1 MFKVFGF
8 YKFIKIKSLKKNKDF
23 LQKFLISNN
32 IRGTIII
39 AKEGLNGT
47 ISGCVKDIDKTTK
60 KLKSLF
66 SFKLFDNSNES
77 KSKFQPFH
85 KPKVKIKK
93 EVVPMNLTINSKDR
107 NIQNHLEPKDW
118 NKLIKNKDTH
128 IIDTRKPF
136 EYKVGTF
143 KKFDNSNESKS
154 KFQPFRKPKVKI
166 KKEVVPMNLTLNSKD
181 RNIQTHLDPKEW
193 NKLIKNKD
201 THIIDTRK
209 PFEYKVG
216 TFKKSVNPN
225 INNFRD
231 FPKYLNKLKK
241 NKPVAMFCTGGIRC
255 EKTSVYLKKK
265 GFENIF
271 QLNGGI
277 LNYLKKIKKTES
289 LWKGECF
296 VFDNRISLKHELKIG
311 TYSVCSGCRMP
322 ISPKDKRSN
331 KYEEGVSCPNCHAV
345 SYTHLTLPTN
355 REV

>member
-8 YKFIKIKSLKKNKDF
+8 YKFVRVKFLKKNKDF
-23 LQKFLISNN
+23 LQKFLISNH

-47 ISGCVKDIDKTTK
+47 ISGSIKDIDKTTK

-66 SFKLFDNSNES
+66 SFKQFDSSNES

-93 EVVPMNLTINSKDR
+93 EIVPMNLIINPKER
-107 NIQNHLEPKDW
+107 NMKSHLDPKDW
-118 NKLIKNKDTH
+118 NKLIKNKETH

-143 KKFDNSNESKS
+143 K
-154 KFQPFRKPKVKI
+154 R
-166 KKEVVPMNLTLNSKD
+166 
-181 RNIQTHLDPKEW
+181 
-193 NKLIKNKD
+193 
-201 THIIDTRK
+201 
-209 PFEYKVG
+209 
-216 TFKKSVNPN
+216 SVNPN
-225 INNFRD
+225 VTNFRD

-255 EKTSVYLKKK
+255 EKTSVYLKNK
-265 GFENIF
+265 GFKNIY

-277 LNYLKKIKKTES
+277 LNYLNKIKKNES

-296 VFDNRISLKHELKIG
+296 VFDNRISLKHGLKLG
-311 TYSVCSGCRMP
+311 SYSMCSGCRMP
-322 ISPKDKRSN
+322 ISSKDKRSN
-331 KYEEGVSCPNCHAV
+331 KYEEGVSCPNCHDK
-345 SYTHLTLPTN
+345 LTETQKS
-355 REV
+355 RFRMRQSQIYKAKQSGKKHIFQKEFK

>member
-8 YKFIKIKSLKKNKDF
+8 YKFIKVKSLKKNKVF
-23 LQKFLISNN
+23 LQKFLISSH

-47 ISGCVKDIDKTTK
+47 ISGSVKDIDKTTK

-66 SFKLFDNSNES
+66 SFKQFDSSNES

-85 KPKVKIKK
+85 KHKVKIKK
-93 EVVPMNLTINSKDR
+93 EIVPMKLSINPKER
-107 NIQNHLEPKDW
+107 NMNSHLDPKDW
-118 NKLIKNKDTH
+118 NKLIKNKETH

-143 KKFDNSNESKS
+143 K
-154 KFQPFRKPKVKI
+154 R
-166 KKEVVPMNLTLNSKD
+166 
-181 RNIQTHLDPKEW
+181 
-193 NKLIKNKD
+193 
-201 THIIDTRK
+201 
-209 PFEYKVG
+209 
-216 TFKKSVNPN
+216 SVNPN
-225 INNFRD
+225 VTNFRD

-265 GFENIF
+265 GFKNIY

-277 LNYLKKIKKTES
+277 LNYLNKIKKNKS

-296 VFDNRISLKHELKIG
+296 VFDNRISLKHGLKLG
-311 TYSVCSGCRMP
+311 SYSMCSGCRMP
-322 ISPKDKRSN
+322 ISSKDKRSN
-331 KYEEGVSCPNCHAV
+331 KYEEGVSCPNCYDKSTETQKSRFRMRQSQIYKAKQSGKKHIFQK
-345 SYTHLTLPTN
+345 
-355 REV
+355 EFK

>member
-8 YKFIKIKSLKKNKDF
+8 YKFIKVKSLKKNKVF
-23 LQKFLISNN
+23 LQKFLILNH

-47 ISGCVKDIDKTTK
+47 ISGSVKDIDKTTK

-66 SFKLFDNSNES
+66 SFKLFDSSNES

-93 EVVPMNLTINSKDR
+93 EIVPMNLIINPKER
-107 NIQNHLEPKDW
+107 NMKSHLDPKDW
-118 NKLIKNKDTH
+118 NKLIKNKETH

-143 KKFDNSNESKS
+143 K
-154 KFQPFRKPKVKI
+154 R
-166 KKEVVPMNLTLNSKD
+166 
-181 RNIQTHLDPKEW
+181 
-193 NKLIKNKD
+193 
-201 THIIDTRK
+201 
-209 PFEYKVG
+209 
-216 TFKKSVNPN
+216 SVNPN
-225 INNFRD
+225 VTNFRD
-231 FPKYLNKLKK
+231 FPKYLNKLNK

-265 GFENIF
+265 GFKNIY

-277 LNYLKKIKKTES
+277 LNYLNKIKKNES

-296 VFDNRISLKHELKIG
+296 VFDNRISLKHGLKLG
-311 TYSVCSGCRMP
+311 SYSMCSGCRMP
-322 ISPKDKRSN
+322 ISSKDKRSN
-331 KYEEGVSCPNCHAV
+331 KYEEGVSCPNCHDK
-345 SYTHLTLPTN
+345 LTETQKS
-355 REV
+355 RFRMRQSQIYKAKQSGKKHIFQKEFK

>member
-8 YKFIKIKSLKKNKDF
+8 YKFVKIKSLKKNKDF
-23 LQKFLISNN
+23 LQKFLISNH

-47 ISGCVKDIDKTTK
+47 ISGSINDIDKTNK

-66 SFKLFDNSNES
+66 SFKQFDSSNES
-77 KSKFQPFH
+77 KSTFQPFH
-85 KPKVKIKK
+85 KPKVKIKN
-93 EVVPMNLTINSKDR
+93 EIVPMNLTINSNER
-107 NIQNHLEPKDW
+107 NIETHLE
-118 NKLIKNKDTH
+118 
-128 IIDTRKPF
+128 
-136 EYKVGTF
+136 
-143 KKFDNSNESKS
+143 
-154 KFQPFRKPKVKI
+154 
-166 KKEVVPMNLTLNSKD
+166 
-181 RNIQTHLDPKEW
+181 PKEW

-216 TFKKSVNPN
+216 TFKRSVNPN
-225 INNFRD
+225 VTNFRD

-265 GFENIF
+265 GFKNIY

-277 LNYLKKIKKTES
+277 LNYLNKIKKNES

-296 VFDNRISLKHELKIG
+296 VFDNRISLKHGLKVGSHSI
-311 TYSVCSGCRMP
+311 CSGCRKP
-322 ISPKDKRSN
+322 ISPKDKKSK
-331 KYEEGVSCPNCHAV
+331 KYEEGVSCPNCHDN
-345 SYTHLTLPTN
+345 LTDYQKSRFRMRQKQINLAKEAGK
-355 REV
+355 RHIFQKEY

>member
-8 YKFIKIKSLKKNKDF
+8 YKFLKVKSLKKNKVF
-23 LQKFLISNN
+23 LQKFLISNH

-47 ISGCVKDIDKTTK
+47 ISGSVKDIDKTTK

-66 SFKLFDNSNES
+66 SFKLFDSSNES

-93 EVVPMNLTINSKDR
+93 EIVPMNLIINPKER
-107 NIQNHLEPKDW
+107 NMKSHLDPKDW
-118 NKLIKNKDTH
+118 NKLIKNKETH

-143 KKFDNSNESKS
+143 K
-154 KFQPFRKPKVKI
+154 R
-166 KKEVVPMNLTLNSKD
+166 
-181 RNIQTHLDPKEW
+181 
-193 NKLIKNKD
+193 
-201 THIIDTRK
+201 
-209 PFEYKVG
+209 
-216 TFKKSVNPN
+216 SVNPN
-225 INNFRD
+225 VTNFRD

-265 GFENIF
+265 GFKNIY

-277 LNYLKKIKKTES
+277 LNYLNKIKKNKS

-296 VFDNRISLKHELKIG
+296 VFDNRISLKHGLKLG
-311 TYSVCSGCRMP
+311 SYSICSGCRMP
-322 ISPKDKRSN
+322 ISLKDKRSN
-331 KYEEGVSCPNCHAV
+331 KYEEGVSCPNCYDKSTETQKSRFRMRQSQIYKAKQSGKKHIFQK
-345 SYTHLTLPTN
+345 
-355 REV
+355 EFK

>member
-8 YKFIKIKSLKKNKDF
+8 YKFVKVKSLKKNKEF
-23 LQKFLISNN
+23 LQKFLISNH

-47 ISGCVKDIDKTTK
+47 ISGSIKEIDKTTK

-66 SFKLFDNSNES
+66 SFKQFDSSNES

-93 EVVPMNLTINSKDR
+93 EIVPMNLIINPKER
-107 NIQNHLEPKDW
+107 NMKSHLDPKDW
-118 NKLIKNKDTH
+118 NKLIKNKETH

-136 EYKVGTF
+136 EYKVGSF
-143 KKFDNSNESKS
+143 K
-154 KFQPFRKPKVKI
+154 R
-166 KKEVVPMNLTLNSKD
+166 
-181 RNIQTHLDPKEW
+181 
-193 NKLIKNKD
+193 
-201 THIIDTRK
+201 
-209 PFEYKVG
+209 
-216 TFKKSVNPN
+216 SVNPN
-225 INNFRD
+225 VTNFRD

-265 GFENIF
+265 GFKNIY

-277 LNYLKKIKKTES
+277 LNYLNKIKKNES

-296 VFDNRISLKHELKIG
+296 VFDNRISLKHGLKLG
-311 TYSVCSGCRMP
+311 SYSMCSGCRMP
-322 ISPKDKRSN
+322 ISSKDKRSN
-331 KYEEGVSCPNCHAV
+331 KYEEGVSCPNCHDK
-345 SYTHLTLPTN
+345 LTETQKS
-355 REV
+355 RFRMRQSQIYKAKQSGKKHIFQKEFK